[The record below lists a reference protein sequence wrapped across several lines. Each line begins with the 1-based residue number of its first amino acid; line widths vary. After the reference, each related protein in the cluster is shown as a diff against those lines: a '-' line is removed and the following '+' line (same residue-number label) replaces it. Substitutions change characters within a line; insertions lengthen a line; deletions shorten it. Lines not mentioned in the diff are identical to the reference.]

1 MPSLSLSK
9 AFKYAL
15 LALLIA
21 GPHCV
26 FAKPLVLPEKQAAHF
41 CQLFVSDNSSLSTL
55 SRRAHQMIQADDSL
69 SIEQIFAGYIL
80 LADGWQTMRLFPH
93 QENGAVSWYSATD
106 ELPASIGSEHQKY
119 IREVFPRL
127 VAEVQLGHWSTVDAY
142 IDRMI
147 KYQCQFGGQKLPPRP
162 SSAAIIGIFLLF
174 LALIILGIIKSIF
187 TLGIPREPASFNS
200 FLLFK
205 KFTDT
210 PKG

>member
-26 FAKPLVLPEKQAAHF
+26 FAKPLVLPEKQATHF
-41 CQLFVSDNSSLSTL
+41 CQLIVSDNSSLSTL
-55 SRRAHQMIQADDSL
+55 SRRAHQMIGQPDDSL
-69 SIEQIFAGYIL
+69 SVEQIFAGYVL

-93 QENGAVSWYSATD
+93 QEDGVISWYSATD
-106 ELPASIGSEHQKY
+106 ELPSSIDSEHQKY

-127 VAEVQLGHWSTVDAY
+127 VAEVQTGNWKTVDAY

-147 KYQCQFGGQKLPPRP
+147 QYQCQFGGKKLPPRP
-162 SSAAIIGIFLLF
+162 SSATIIGIFLLF
-174 LALIILGIIKSIF
+174 F
-187 TLGIPREPASFNS
+187 ASF
-200 FLLFK
+200 LIK
-205 KFTDT
+205 KLVISKKNRIFANEF
-210 PKG
+210 